1 VNSKK
6 TCYNIWKTAKGR
18 DFMWTETLAVQG
30 PYNIDLVLDR
40 LLLDPLH
47 VVDIETRTFK
57 APLYIKGE
65 PEVIEVQSIGD
76 IDSPVFIIQGKHVET
91 KDQAID
97 RLKKIFHWHQP
108 LGEIAAH
115 FKNSDLMEIF
125 EKHHGTAI
133 VLDFDYY
140 SCLVKS
146 IIHQQLNLAFAYKLT
161 ERFVKT
167 FGYELDGVW
176 FFPSPEHA
184 AKLTVEELRE
194 LQFSARKA
202 EYIIGL
208 SKEIAE
214 GKLDLE
220 ELSEKTDQ
228 EIIDT
233 LVQIRGI
240 GKWTAES
247 FLLFGV
253 GRPNLFPKAD
263 IGIQKAIQKLYGL
276 PQKPTLEEMETYSKN
291 WAPFLSYAS
300 LYLWRSIEKRSE
312 KNGKAARYET

>member
-1 VNSKK
+1 
-6 TCYNIWKTAKGR
+6 
-18 DFMWTETLAVQG
+18 MWTETLEVQG
-30 PYNIDLVLDR
+30 PYNFDLVLDR

-47 VVDIETRTFK
+47 VVDTEKRTIK
-57 APLYIKGE
+57 VPLYIEGK
-65 PEVIEVQSIGD
+65 PVVIDVQSNGTTHK
-76 IDSPVFIIQGKHVET
+76 PEFIIQGKLEET
-91 KDQAID
+91 KEQTIQ

-115 FKNSDLMEIF
+115 FENSDLMEIF
-125 EKHHGTAI
+125 ETHHGTAI

-140 SCLVKS
+140 NCLVKS

-161 ERFVKT
+161 ERYVKT
-167 FGYELDGVW
+167 FGFQVDGVW
-176 FFPSPEHA
+176 FYPTPERA
-184 AKLTVEELRE
+184 AELKVEELRE
-194 LQFSARKA
+194 IQFSTRKA

-208 SKEIAE
+208 SKEIAD
-214 GKLDLE
+214 GALDLD
-220 ELSEKTDQ
+220 ELSKQTDQ
-228 EIIDT
+228 EIIDR

-276 PQKPTLEEMETYSKN
+276 PQKPTIEEMETYSKD

-312 KNGKAARYET
+312 KDGKTARYEA

>member
-1 VNSKK
+1 
-6 TCYNIWKTAKGR
+6 
-18 DFMWTETLAVQG
+18 MWTEKLEVQG
-30 PYNIDLVLDR
+30 PYNFDLVLDR

-47 VVDIETRTFK
+47 VVDTEKRTIRV
-57 APLYIKGE
+57 PLYIEGK
-65 PEVIEVQSIGD
+65 PVVIEVQSKGTTHE
-76 IDSPVFIIQGKHVET
+76 PVFIIQGSLEET
-91 KDQAID
+91 KEQALH

-108 LGEIAAH
+108 LGEIAEH
-115 FKNSDLMEIF
+115 FSNSDLKGIF
-125 EKHHGTAI
+125 DTHHGTAI

-146 IIHQQLNLAFAYKLT
+146 IIHQQLNLAFGYKLT
-161 ERFVKT
+161 ERYVKT
-167 FGYELDGVW
+167 FGFQVDGVW
-176 FFPSPEHA
+176 FYPTPEEA
-184 AKLTVEELRE
+184 AAIKVEELRKI
-194 LQFSARKA
+194 QFSTRKA

-208 SKEIAE
+208 SKEIAD
-214 GKLDLE
+214 GALDLE
-220 ELSEKTDQ
+220 ELSKQTDQ
-228 EIIDT
+228 EIIDR

-276 PQKPTLEEMETYSKN
+276 PQKPTIEEMETYSKD

-312 KNGKAARYET
+312 KDGKTARYEA

>member
-1 VNSKK
+1 
-6 TCYNIWKTAKGR
+6 
-18 DFMWTETLAVQG
+18 MWTETLEVQG
-30 PYNIDLVLDR
+30 PYNFDLVLDR

-47 VVDIETRTFK
+47 VVDTENRTIKVPFYIEK
-57 APLYIKGE
+57 KPVVIK
-65 PEVIEVQSIGD
+65 VQGIGNTD
-76 IDSPVFIIQGKHVET
+76 KPVFIIQGELEET
-91 KDQAID
+91 KEQAIH

-108 LGEIAAH
+108 LSDIAAH
-115 FKNSDLMEIF
+115 FKSTDLMGIF
-125 EKHHGTAI
+125 ENHHGTAI

-146 IIHQQLNLAFAYKLT
+146 IIHQQLNLSFAYTLT

-167 FGYELDGVW
+167 FGFKIDGAW
-176 FFPSPEHA
+176 FYPRPERTA
-184 AKLTVEELRE
+184 ALTVESLRE
-194 LQFSARKA
+194 IQFSARKA

-214 GKLDLE
+214 GKLDLD
-220 ELSEKTDQ
+220 ELSDKSDQ
-228 EIIDT
+228 EIIDR
-233 LVQIRGI
+233 LVEIRGI

-263 IGIQKAIQKLYGL
+263 IGIQKALQKLYGL
-276 PQKPTLEEMETYSKN
+276 PQKPTQEEMETYSKN

-312 KNGKAARYET
+312 KDGKSAKYET